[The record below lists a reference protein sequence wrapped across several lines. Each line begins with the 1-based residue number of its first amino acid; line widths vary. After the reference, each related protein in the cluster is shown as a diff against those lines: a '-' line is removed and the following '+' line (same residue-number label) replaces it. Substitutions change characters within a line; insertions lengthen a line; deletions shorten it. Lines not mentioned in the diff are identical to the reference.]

1 MRHVRG
7 PAVPE
12 EQVPVLSD
20 DELRR
25 LLKACE
31 GSELAEWRDTAL
43 VMFRLDTGVRRGECA
58 GMEVAD
64 VDLRTKTAH
73 VLGKGRRPRGV
84 AFGVKTARALDR
96 YIRAATATPR
106 RTHPTSGSAS
116 EASSRPTGSPGPRAP
131 RRRGRHRGGLHAHR
145 FRHTFAHTWLAEGGN
160 EGDSWPSPAGAHDRC
175 SPGTPPRPLPNEPGR
190 RTAGFRLATALAGSG
205 GLQGGTAHPC
215 ASRGHPRPPPR
226 GYRVGTRPLVPTP
239 GTLGV
244 APSEAPDY
252 ASSGRRRSR
261 GRVVARKRLTR
272 ERRRD
277 RSRDMP
283 ARAPSTAAASSTRSR

>member
-116 EASSRPTGSPGPRAP
+116 EASSPPTGSARPSSAEAP
-131 RRRGRHRGGLHAHR
+131 RPASRGPARPSLPPHVRSYVARRGRQRG
-145 FRHTFAHTWLAEGGN
+145 
-160 EGDSWPSPAGAHDRC
+160 
-175 SPGTPPRPLPNEPGR
+175 
-190 RTAGFRLATALAGSG
+190 RLMAITGWR
-205 GLQGGTAHPC
+205 
-215 ASRGHPRPPPR
+215 SRQML
-226 GYRVGTRPLVPTP
+226 TR
-239 GTLGV
+239 
-244 APSEAPDY
+244 Y
-252 ASSGRRRSR
+252 ASS
-261 GRVVARKRLTR
+261 
-272 ERRRD
+272 
-277 RSRDMP
+277 
-283 ARAPSTAAASSTRSR
+283 TAAERAREAHRRLSPGDRTGR